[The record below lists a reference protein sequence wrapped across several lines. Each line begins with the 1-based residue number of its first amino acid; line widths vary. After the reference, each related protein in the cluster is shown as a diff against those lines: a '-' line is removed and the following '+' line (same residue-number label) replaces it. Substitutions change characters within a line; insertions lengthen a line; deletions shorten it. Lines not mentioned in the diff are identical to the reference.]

1 MSPTISIPVAEAGR
15 IPLMACVI
23 LCCSLSVTAQSAGL
37 LLKSHE
43 VKLTNAKAY
52 LIDIAKRMDTTS
64 FGYKP
69 VPVEMSFQQQL
80 LHIGTNIY
88 WLSSTF
94 IREEA
99 SPIAQTK
106 TDASAMN
113 RDSVLA
119 FVADAFDYAVRS
131 IQILDTATLQKKFP
145 WQGST
150 MNKIQFLNLIQDHQ
164 AHHVGQLIVYLRL
177 NGIAPP
183 RYIGW

>member
-1 MSPTISIPVAEAGR
+1 MSGAVR
-15 IPLMACVI
+15 NPLMVCLI
-23 LCCSLSVTAQSAGL
+23 LCCSLSVKAQSAGL

-43 VKLTNAKAY
+43 SKLTNAKAY
-52 LIDIAKRMDTTS
+52 LLDIAERMDSAS

-69 VPVEMSFQQQL
+69 VPVEMSFREQL
-80 LHIGTNIY
+80 LHIGNNIY

-99 SPIAQTK
+99 SPIAKSK
-106 TDASAMN
+106 TDASSMN

-119 FVADAFDYAVRS
+119 FAAGAFDYAVRS

-145 WQGST
+145 WQGGT

-183 RYIGW
+183 PYIGW

>member
-1 MSPTISIPVAEAGR
+1 MSPKISIPVAEAGR

-23 LCCSLSVTAQSAGL
+23 LCCSLCVRAQSAGL

-43 VKLTNAKAY
+43 VKLNNAKAY
-52 LIDIAKRMDTTS
+52 LLGIAKRMDTTS

-119 FVADAFDYAVRS
+119 FVAGAFDYAVRS

-183 RYIGW
+183 PYIGW

>member
-1 MSPTISIPVAEAGR
+1 MSGAVR
-15 IPLMACVI
+15 NPLMVCLI
-23 LCCSLSVTAQSAGL
+23 LCCSLSVKAQSAGL

-43 VKLTNAKAY
+43 SKLTNAKAY
-52 LIDIAKRMDTTS
+52 LLDIAKRMDSAS

-69 VPVEMSFQQQL
+69 VPVEMSFREQL
-80 LHIGTNIY
+80 LHIGNNIY

-99 SPIAQTK
+99 SPIAKPK
-106 TDASAMN
+106 TDASPMN

-119 FVADAFDYAVRS
+119 FAAGAFDYAVRS

-145 WQGST
+145 WQGGT

>member
-1 MSPTISIPVAEAGR
+1 MAEAGR
-15 IPLMACVI
+15 ITLMACVI

-43 VKLTNAKAY
+43 AKLTNAKAY
-52 LIDIAKRMDTTS
+52 LLDIAKRMDAAS
-64 FGYKP
+64 YGYKP
-69 VPVEMSFQQQL
+69 VPVEMSFQEQV

-99 SPIAQTK
+99 SPIAKSK
-106 TDASAMN
+106 TDVSSMN

-119 FVADAFDYAVRS
+119 FVAGAFDYAVRS
-131 IQILDTATLQKKFP
+131 IQMLDTATLQKNFP
-145 WQGST
+145 WQGGT

-164 AHHVGQLIVYLRL
+164 SHHVGQLIVYLRL